1 MRIFPTAA
9 VALALLVAG
18 SVIAQSGSTP
28 PVFKLKGDEPTGSH
42 LKRNAATGRLPFD
55 KTYAQLTDEQKAMV
69 RASYESMGPD
79 DEPPYPK
86 RGPKRLFQAVGE
98 IQRKIHI
105 EGEFDAGVVVGP
117 DGKAQEVR
125 IYQSASP
132 EMTQFLGNLLVIED
146 YKPALCQGRPCTQEF
161 PFRVK
166 LNYEHR

>member
-1 MRIFPTAA
+1 MRILSAAA
-9 VALALLVAG
+9 VLLALLAAG
-18 SVIAQSGSTP
+18 SVPAQSASTP

-42 LKRNAATGRLPFD
+42 LKRNAAIGTLPFD
-55 KTYAQLTDEQKAMV
+55 KTYAQLTDEQKARI

-86 RGPKRLFQAVGE
+86 RGPKRLYQAVSE
-98 IQRKIHI
+98 IQRKVHI
-105 EGEFDAGVVVGP
+105 EGDFDAGVIVGP

-132 EMTQFLGNLLVIED
+132 EMTQFLANLLVVED
-146 YKPALCQGRPCTQEF
+146 YKPALCQGKPCTQEY

-166 LNYEHR
+166 LHYKLH